1 MSPRLEDLEK
11 EAASLGTA
19 FPNTEHGGVGVGH
32 ASDVRKSVVRL
43 AARIE
48 PFDSFW
54 QTPKDLEKGYK
65 SFYQYYKHNYLPH
78 VPGDKQCRILVVSC
92 GPGYLVNLLNERGYA
107 HVLGIDSDPQK
118 IEHARKRDLNCQV
131 AEAFPFLQDKVEE
144 FDVII
149 PEQELNHLT
158 VDEMITFL
166 QLCWSSLRRDG
177 LLIVYGLN
185 GANPLVGS
193 ENLAHNIDH
202 FNTFT
207 EYSLTQV
214 LTLAKFSEIRVLP
227 LKLYVFWTNP
237 LNYVGLVTTGFLE
250 LMFRAFF
257 MLYGKSVKVLTKK
270 IAATCRKRA

>member
-1 MSPRLEDLEK
+1 
-11 EAASLGTA
+11 
-19 FPNTEHGGVGVGH
+19 
-32 ASDVRKSVVRL
+32 
-43 AARIE
+43 
-48 PFDSFW
+48 
-54 QTPKDLEKGYK
+54 
-65 SFYQYYKHNYLPH
+65 
-78 VPGDKQCRILVVSC
+78 
-92 GPGYLVNLLNERGYA
+92 
-107 HVLGIDSDPQK
+107 
-118 IEHARKRDLNCQV
+118 
-131 AEAFPFLQDKVEE
+131 
-144 FDVII
+144 
-149 PEQELNHLT
+149 
-158 VDEMITFL
+158 MITFL
-166 QLCWSSLRRDG
+166 QLCWCSLRRDG

-214 LTLAKFSEIRVLP
+214 LALAKFSEIRVLP

-270 IAATCRKRA
+270 IAATCRKRS